1 MRIQV
6 VTWLWERV
14 LHPSGR
20 LQLLWAVSIMATALV
35 PLGAT
40 FGTTNALLE
49 GDHLTIVPVTTTT
62 TIVYET
68 HLALRQSI
76 IRVFRAWLDGLATQA
91 RDRPEL
97 AEYMSVLAGIYR
109 RHQ

>member
-1 MRIQV
+1 MHV
-6 VTWLWERV
+6 ASWLWERV
-14 LHPSGR
+14 LHPGGH
-20 LQLLWAVSIMATALV
+20 LQFLWAASIMATALV
-35 PLGAT
+35 PPGAWID
-40 FGTTNALLE
+40 GS

-76 IRVFRAWLDGLATQA
+76 ICVFRAWLDGLATQA